1 MQKIMSYISEPTGNE
16 QYTNYLTFGSL
27 NDDKGVPITD
37 ITPIGE
43 SLTPDEM
50 KPKRGRP
57 KGSTTNK
64 KKLSDGSEI
73 ILADETPQ
81 QELPMYQSNQSYKET
96 YEETNTL
103 LRGSIGQI
111 DQLQSELKGEL
122 DSIRASKT
130 LKKKYDYISMLGS
143 TAASLIN
150 TKVSVIKEMNKVIT
164 DSHNL
169 DLKRMKELKVT
180 ENQVDDD
187 KRIMDMYQA
196 FVSTPV
202 GNGAALGPNMTDITL
217 MTGINNM
224 LYDVT
229 NYNRANNLTIA
240 GEKLDEIVIA
250 PGETFS
256 YNKTLGARTI
266 EAGYKEA
273 AIYVGGKV
281 VDGLGGGICQI
292 STILYN
298 AVLEA
303 NLEIVERKCH
313 QFLPSY
319 AKPGLDA
326 TVAYGSIDF
335 QFKNNRTYPIKINTN
350 IVAGVAEIEI
360 LGIKEDTDV
369 EVILENKVLET
380 IPYETEY
387 ITNTSLEEG
396 TSRVIQGGTDG
407 KVVEAYKITLKAGK
421 EVSRELISF
430 DKYDVLNEIV
440 EENN

>member
-1 MQKIMSYISEPTGNE
+1 MQKIMSYVSEPTGNE

-27 NDDKGVPITD
+27 NEDKGVPITD

-50 KPKRGRP
+50 KPRRGRP
-57 KGSTTNK
+57 KGSTANK

-73 ILADETPQ
+73 VLADENTQ
-81 QELPMYQSNQSYKET
+81 QEELPMYQSNQSYKET
-96 YEETNTL
+96 YNETNGL
-103 LRGSIGQI
+103 LRSSIGQI

-169 DLKRMKELKVT
+169 DLKRMKDLKVA

-224 LYDVT
+224 VRADLGSDTYTTYSQNISPSQNMMRLEQNPDIKTVVVYDASTGRRWFDVMNIKTGESVPNVNKPDAMFLEDTTLDVRNGVARNT
-229 NYNRANNLTIA
+229 N
-240 GEKLDEIVIA
+240 LD
-250 PGETFS
+250 
-256 YNKTLGARTI
+256 L
-266 EAGYKEA
+266 
-273 AIYVGGKV
+273 
-281 VDGLGGGICQI
+281 
-292 STILYN
+292 
-298 AVLEA
+298 
-303 NLEIVERKCH
+303 
-313 QFLPSY
+313 
-319 AKPGLDA
+319 
-326 TVAYGSIDF
+326 
-335 QFKNNRTYPIKINTN
+335 TYPL
-350 IVAGVAEIEI
+350 IV
-360 LGIKEDTDV
+360 L
-369 EVILENKVLET
+369 NNSNM
-380 IPYETEY
+380 TEY
-387 ITNTSLEEG
+387 
-396 TSRVIQGGTDG
+396 
-407 KVVEAYKITLKAGK
+407 
-421 EVSRELISF
+421 
-430 DKYDVLNEIV
+430 
-440 EENN
+440 

>member
-1 MQKIMSYISEPTGNE
+1 MQKIMSHVVEPTGNE

-43 SLTPDEM
+43 SITPDEM

-73 ILADETPQ
+73 VLADETPH
-81 QELPMYQSNQSYKET
+81 QEEIPMYQSNQSYKET
-96 YEETNTL
+96 YNETNGL
-103 LRGSIGQI
+103 LRTSIGQI

-169 DLKRMKELKVT
+169 DLKRMKDLKVA

-224 LYDVT
+224 VRADIGPDSYTSYSQNITPSQNMMRLEQNPDVKTVVVYDASTGGRWFDVMNIKTGESVPNVNKPDAMFLEDTTLDVRNGIARNT
-229 NYNRANNLTIA
+229 N
-240 GEKLDEIVIA
+240 LD
-250 PGETFS
+250 
-256 YNKTLGARTI
+256 L
-266 EAGYKEA
+266 
-273 AIYVGGKV
+273 
-281 VDGLGGGICQI
+281 
-292 STILYN
+292 
-298 AVLEA
+298 
-303 NLEIVERKCH
+303 
-313 QFLPSY
+313 
-319 AKPGLDA
+319 
-326 TVAYGSIDF
+326 
-335 QFKNNRTYPIKINTN
+335 TYPL
-350 IVAGVAEIEI
+350 IV
-360 LGIKEDTDV
+360 L
-369 EVILENKVLET
+369 NNSNM
-380 IPYETEY
+380 TEY
-387 ITNTSLEEG
+387 
-396 TSRVIQGGTDG
+396 
-407 KVVEAYKITLKAGK
+407 
-421 EVSRELISF
+421 
-430 DKYDVLNEIV
+430 
-440 EENN
+440 